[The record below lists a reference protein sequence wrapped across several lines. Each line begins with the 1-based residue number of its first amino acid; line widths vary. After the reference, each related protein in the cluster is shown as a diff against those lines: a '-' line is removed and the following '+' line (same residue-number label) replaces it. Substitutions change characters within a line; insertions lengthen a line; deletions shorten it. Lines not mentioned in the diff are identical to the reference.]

1 MERTF
6 LDRRHAWLL
15 CALVAL
21 AALLVNPIGYV
32 GGHFDDARY
41 LEAASC
47 WVKANSVC
55 LPANHWAARWPVV
68 APIAVLSASFGE
80 SRTTVGLGALPGWI
94 GSIVLLG
101 WLGRLWFDRRT
112 GLIAAA
118 LLAATPIFTMAALQ
132 PGVDTVE
139 LAFQLAA
146 LVAATIA
153 YRRQSRPLALLA
165 GGLAAL
171 AVQSRDTSLLFCIA
185 SAAAWLSL
193 EREPRRIL
201 LWAIA
206 GFAAAMSIELAAYWL
221 ATGNPLYRY
230 SLSLA
235 HVGVPSQEL
244 PAGFDTRQ
252 SPLFNPSYIASWR
265 REMDIHL
272 WWPLDPWLNL
282 LASPRIGHLL
292 LSAVLLLLL
301 GWRGAE
307 PRVRRVLLKVIAAVL
322 MIAMVLVYGL
332 AIDPKP
338 RMFLLL
344 AAAAALASGSMVS
357 AAWTAR
363 RPLVPMV
370 LVGLVIALGLITLT
384 RTPHVREFEAVAA
397 RWVREHPGDLAV
409 DRDTVPTLRLT
420 RGLDTLPFTPSARRY
435 RVAGGEQ
442 PCDRYGG
449 MVLDQSPVHG
459 GGRICLIDTRPS
471 RR

>member
-1 MERTF
+1 MERNF
-6 LDRRHAWLL
+6 LDWRHAWLL

-21 AALLVNPIGYV
+21 AALLVNPVGYV

-41 LEAASC
+41 LEAAAC

-68 APIAVLSASFGE
+68 APIAVLSGLIGE
-80 SRTTVGLGALPGWI
+80 SRATVGLSALTGWI
-94 GSIVLLG
+94 CSIVLLG
-101 WLGRLWFDRRT
+101 WLGRLWVDRRA

-118 LLAATPIFTMAALQ
+118 LLAGTPIVTMAALQ
-132 PGVDTVE
+132 PGVDTIE

-146 LVAATIA
+146 LVTATIA

-171 AVQSRDTSLLFCIA
+171 AVQSRDTSILFCIA
-185 SAAAWLSL
+185 SALAWLSL
-193 EREPRRIL
+193 KREPRQIL
-201 LWAIA
+201 LWAIP
-206 GFAAAMSIELAAYWL
+206 GFAAVMSIELAAYWL

-235 HVGVPSQEL
+235 HVGIASQEL

-252 SPLFNPSYIASWR
+252 SPLFNPNYIASWR
-265 REMDIHL
+265 REMDIHV

-282 LASPRIGHLL
+282 LASPRIGYLL
-292 LSAVLLLLL
+292 LGAALLLLI
-301 GWRGAE
+301 GWRSTG
-307 PRVRRVLLKVIAAVL
+307 PRVRRLLLEVISAAL
-322 MIAMVLVYGL
+322 LIATVLVYGL

-357 AAWTAR
+357 AAWIAG

-370 LVGLVIALGLITLT
+370 LVGLVIALGLVTLS

-397 RWVREHPGDLAV
+397 RWVSEHPGDLAV

-435 RVAGGEQ
+435 RLAGGEQ

-449 MVLDQSPVHG
+449 IVVDQSPVHG
-459 GGRICLIDTRPS
+459 GGRICLIDTRPI